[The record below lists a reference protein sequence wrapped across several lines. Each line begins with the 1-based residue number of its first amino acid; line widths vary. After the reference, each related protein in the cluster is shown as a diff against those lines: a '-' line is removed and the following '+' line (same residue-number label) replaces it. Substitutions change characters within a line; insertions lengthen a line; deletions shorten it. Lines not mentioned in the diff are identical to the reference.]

1 VRALVTDPIAAEGLT
16 HLRDHGVEVDVLL
29 ALDPAALRRCL
40 PDYDALITRS
50 GTAVTAEL
58 LEHAPRLRFVGRA
71 GVGVDNVDVE
81 ACSRR
86 GIVVANAPHGNVV
99 SAAEHTVAML
109 LALMR
114 RIPEAHGRLKQ
125 LEWNRGIYGSELCRK
140 TVGVVGLGKVG
151 SRVAARLRA
160 FETTVL
166 AHDPYIPAAR
176 AREVGARLADL
187 PTLLAEADVITFHVP
202 LTGETERMV
211 TAAELARMRP
221 GVRLVNCARGGI
233 IDEGALLAAL
243 ESGQVAGAAIDV
255 WTEEPPA
262 GATVRALI
270 QHPRVVVTPH
280 LGANSA
286 EAQVNVA
293 VDVAR
298 QLVAFRDGELVEFA
312 VNIPVGEPAHAGEL
326 RPFVTL
332 ADRLGRFIVQLD
344 PENVAG
350 VEVTVAGAIAE
361 RDPELL
367 ARAVLAGLLDP
378 VTDERVNL
386 VNARLVAAERG
397 IHVDV
402 SREEDTSGYKSLL
415 SVAVDARGGRTVLAG
430 TVFDGQPRIVRMRD
444 LKIEFSP
451 EGYILVLAYEDRPG
465 VVGAIGSLLG
475 RRNVNIAAMHVG
487 RRGRRGRAIVV
498 LILDEDLSPDQVDE
512 VARTIG
518 ADFARLIRL

>member
-1 VRALVTDPIAAEGLT
+1 VRALVTDAIAEEGLAY
-16 HLRDHGVEVDVLL
+16 LRDHGVEVDVLPGL
-29 ALDPAALRRCL
+29 SPEALHARL
-40 PDYDALITRS
+40 PGYDALITRS
-50 GTAVTAEL
+50 GTAVSAEL

-86 GIVVANAPHGNVV
+86 GIVVANAPYGNVV

-109 LALMR
+109 LALVR

-125 LEWNRGIYGSELCRK
+125 LEWNRGIYGSELARK
-140 TVGVVGLGKVG
+140 TIGVVGLGKVG
-151 SRVAARLRA
+151 ARVAARLRA

-166 AHDPYIPAAR
+166 VHDPYIPEAR
-176 AREVGARLADL
+176 AREVGAQLTDFE
-187 PTLLAEADVITFHVP
+187 TLLRGSDVITFHVP
-202 LTGETERMV
+202 LTAETEHMV
-211 TAAELARMRP
+211 GAAELARMRP

-243 ESGQVAGAAIDV
+243 ESGHVAGAAIDV
-255 WTEEPPA
+255 WSEEPPTSA
-262 GATVRALI
+262 AVTALI
-270 QHPRVVVTPH
+270 RHPRVVVTPH
-280 LGANSA
+280 LGANST
-286 EAQVNVA
+286 EAQINVA

-312 VNIPVGEPAHAGEL
+312 VNIPVGEPGLVGEL

-344 PENVAG
+344 PENVAS

-361 RDPELL
+361 RDPEIL
-367 ARAVLAGLLDP
+367 ARAVLGGLLDP

-397 IHVDV
+397 IHVGV
-402 SREEDTSGYKSLL
+402 SKEEETSGYKSLL
-415 SVAVDARGGRTVLAG
+415 TVAVEARGGRKVLAG

-444 LKIEFSP
+444 LKIEFTP

-475 RRNVNIAAMHVG
+475 RRNINIAAMHVG
-487 RRGRRGRAIVV
+487 RRVRRGRAIVV
-498 LILDEDLSPDQVDE
+498 LILDEDLTPEQLDE
-512 VARTIG
+512 VTRAIG